1 MRKFERITALVLVLL
16 LVIATNVMDNT
27 SFTIVKNSVSSIFD
41 DRLVAYD
48 LTYKMHNQIMNR
60 QIGLLKDDQ
69 VAFKASTAQFESS
82 IENLI
87 DKYAKTNLTS
97 KEAGNFE
104 MLQTQFEELKDLE
117 NQYLSTKDKIAGD
130 KLHDT
135 IETQIAQITETLNTL
150 AAIQIKEGRRL
161 LNDSNRAVN
170 SSKLLSKIE
179 IISMIIIA
187 MIIIFMIVRETR
199 S

>member
-130 KLHDT
+130 ELHDT